1 MSALELLDLLAARD
15 IRLAAD
21 GDKLTF
27 DGPANAMD
35 TATMAM
41 MKRHKAELLKVL
53 SGAEYPAPSRDTLPK
68 STLRPNR
75 LRWADVPHSNPPRPL
90 DTPTDPA
97 RVQLAEEIGAILT
110 AFPKGNCK
118 LFKSGDWMIHGNRY
132 SHDQAVQL
140 VATVTARHNGQEVPP
155 PMVPDF
161 DAGAAYR
168 ANLELVD
175 SMAINDTQSTLI
187 S

>member
-1 MSALELLDLLAARD
+1 MMGVRLYVDGELLRWKAAKGVVTPDLVED
-15 IRLAAD
+15 IRRLKPALID
-21 GDKLTF
+21 IVNQCGD
-27 DGPANAMD
+27 DPRPA
-35 TATMAM
+35 
-41 MKRHKAELLKVL
+41 
-53 SGAEYPAPSRDTLPK
+53 
-68 STLRPNR
+68 RPNR

-110 AFPKGNCK
+110 TFPKGNCK

-140 VATVTARHNGQEVPP
+140 VATVTARRNGQEVPP

-168 ANLELVD
+168 ANIELVT
-175 SMAINDTQSTLI
+175 SIAIKDTQSTLVGKLA
-187 S
+187 